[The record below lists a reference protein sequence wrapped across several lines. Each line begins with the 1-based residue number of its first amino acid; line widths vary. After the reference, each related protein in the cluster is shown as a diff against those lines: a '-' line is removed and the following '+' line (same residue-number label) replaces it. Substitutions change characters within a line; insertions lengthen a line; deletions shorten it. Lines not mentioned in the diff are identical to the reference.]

1 MSQAETRHHGGGAAV
16 TLDAVERLGDGR
28 EAETLAVGESRV
40 LRLLKDPA
48 KWERLDRERVAL
60 VAAGAAGLPAP
71 ALLGRDTLDGRPGL
85 ILERIQGR
93 DLLNLL
99 ARRPWRLLSVART
112 LGETHARVNSVGAP
126 AQLPSVHDVLGEQL
140 RTSPL
145 IPDRFRAPAIERLG
159 ALPEADRLC
168 HWDFQPA
175 NVIATSAGPV
185 VIDWSF
191 AARGDPAADVA
202 KTRLTIRLGQP
213 PSGSSIVT
221 RRLDTLGRRAIERH
235 YLSAY
240 RAVKPVDIALVE
252 KWTPLVAL
260 ARLTAGIPE
269 ERSELVALVAQAS

>member
-1 MSQAETRHHGGGAAV
+1 MSEAETRQRSGGAAV
-16 TLDAVERLGDGR
+16 TLEVLDRLGDGR
-28 EAETLAVGESRV
+28 EAETLASGEGRV

-48 KWERLDRERVAL
+48 NWERLDRERVAL
-60 VAAGAAGLPAP
+60 VAAGAAGLPVP
-71 ALLGRDTLDGRPGL
+71 ALLGQDTVDGRPGL
-85 ILERIQGR
+85 ILERIEGR
-93 DLLNLL
+93 DLLSLL
-99 ARRPWRLLSVART
+99 ARRPWRLGSVART
-112 LGETHARVNSVGAP
+112 LGETHARVNSVAAP
-126 AQLPSVHDVLGEQL
+126 AQLPSVHHVLDEQL

-145 IPDRFRAPAIERLG
+145 IPDRFRAPAIERLC

-175 NVIATSAGPV
+175 NVIGASAGPV

-191 AARGDPAADVA
+191 AARGHPAADVA

-213 PSGSSIVT
+213 PSGSSVVT
-221 RRLDTLGRRAIERH
+221 KRLDTLGRRAIDRH

-240 RAVKPVDIALVE
+240 RAVKPVDVALVE

-269 ERSELVALVAQAS
+269 ERSELVALVAEAF